1 MYKFCSLGESL
12 IDAYNKWRGW
22 ADEKVCC
29 DYSLHMAVTYWNEK
43 VRDEM
48 REVCSDKIGINSFK
62 MFMAYKD
69 VMMLRDNEMIEV
81 FKTCKEIGAIG
92 QVHAENG
99 DVIEENQV

>member
-1 MYKFCSLGESL
+1 MQFVISLPQKKTKKPFHALFLHFIKLEKTCFLSSL
-12 IDAYNKWRGW
+12 LQYW
-22 ADEKVCC
+22 DENVRK
-29 DYSLHMAVTYWNEK
+29 DMAQIAS
-43 VRDEM
+43 DE
-48 REVCSDKIGINSFK
+48 VGINSFK